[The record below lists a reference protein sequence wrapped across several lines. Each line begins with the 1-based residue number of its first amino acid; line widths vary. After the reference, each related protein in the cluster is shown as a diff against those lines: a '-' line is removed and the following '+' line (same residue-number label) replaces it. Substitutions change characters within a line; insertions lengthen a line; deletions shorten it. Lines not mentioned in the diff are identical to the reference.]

1 MRDLRKAANLPTE
14 KTAVFNTL
22 AGLLIPPL
30 QALARIEIVDGEKLP
45 VEGAVVVAPNHFSN
59 VDPAVVGA
67 AMYKLGR
74 MPHYLAKVSLFSVP
88 IFGWLL
94 RHSEQV
100 PVERTG
106 VVRGQDPIGAA
117 DAIVKAGHAVVIYAE
132 GSLTRDPNLWPMRG
146 KTGAVRMAL
155 LTGAPLIPVAHWGTQ
170 LIDPREGHLRL
181 SPFPRKVLTV
191 KFGDP
196 VDLSEFSKT
205 SMDPATLH
213 AATAKLM
220 KAITALLEEVRGEK
234 APDEIWDPVK
244 HNQSEIGKF

>member
-1 MRDLRKAANLPTE
+1 VRDLRKAAKLPTE
-14 KTAVFNTL
+14 KTPVFNTL

-30 QALARIEIVDGEKLP
+30 QVLARIEIIDGQKLP
-45 VEGAVVVAPNHFSN
+45 AEGAVVVAPNHFSN
-59 VDPAVVGA
+59 IDPAVVGA
-67 AMYKLGR
+67 ALYKLGR
-74 MPHYLAKVSLFSVP
+74 MPHYMAKSSLFTVP
-88 IFGWLL
+88 FFGWLL
-94 RHSEQV
+94 RHSDQV
-100 PVERTG
+100 PVERSG
-106 VVRGQDPIGAA
+106 VVRGQDPIAAA
-117 DAIVKAGHAVVIYAE
+117 DAIVKAGHAVVVYPE

-170 LIDPREGHLRL
+170 LIAPRYGRMRIN
-181 SPFPRKVLTV
+181 PFPRKVLTIR
-191 KFGDP
+191 FGDP
-196 VDLSEFSKT
+196 VDLSEFSTT

-234 APDEIWDPVK
+234 APDEVWDPVK

>member
-1 MRDLRKAANLPTE
+1 MFR
-14 KTAVFNTL
+14 VL
-22 AGLLIPPL
+22 AGSLIPPL
-30 QALARIEIVDGEKLP
+30 HLLARFEIIDGQKLP
-45 VEGAVVVAPNHFSN
+45 ATGAVVVAPNHFSN
-59 VDPAVVGA
+59 IDPAVVGA

-74 MPHYLAKVSLFSVP
+74 MPHYLAKVSLFKVP
-88 IFGWLL
+88 VFGWLL
-94 RHSEQV
+94 SHSDQV
-100 PVERTG
+100 PVERSG
-106 VVRGQDPIGAA
+106 VVRSQDPIGAA
-117 DAIVKAGHAVVIYAE
+117 DALVKKGDAVVIYPE

-170 LIDPREGHLRL
+170 LVAPRYGRPRL
-181 SPFPRKVLTV
+181 NPFARKVLTI

-196 VDLSEFSKT
+196 VDLSEFSTT
-205 SMDPATLH
+205 SMDPTTLH

-234 APDEIWDPVK
+234 APAEIWDPKK

>member
-1 MRDLRKAANLPTE
+1 MRNLRKAAKLPSE
-14 KTAVFNTL
+14 KTPVFNTL
-22 AGLLIPPL
+22 AGLFIPAL
-30 QALARIEIVDGEKLP
+30 HVLARFDIIDGEKLP
-45 VEGAVVVAPNHFSN
+45 VEGAVVIAPNHFSN

-74 MPHYLAKVSLFSVP
+74 MPHYMAKSSLFKVP
-88 IFGWLL
+88 VFGWLL
-94 RHSEQV
+94 RNSGQV
-100 PVERTG
+100 PVERAG
-106 VVRGQDPIGAA
+106 VVRSQDPIGAA
-117 DAIVKAGHAVVIYAE
+117 DAVVKAGHAVVVYPE
-132 GSLTRDPNLWPMRG
+132 GSLTRDPDLWPMRG

-181 SPFPRKVLTV
+181 NPFPRKVLTI
-191 KFGDP
+191 KFGDA
-196 VDLSEFSKT
+196 VDLSEFSRT
-205 SMDPATLH
+205 SMDPGTLH